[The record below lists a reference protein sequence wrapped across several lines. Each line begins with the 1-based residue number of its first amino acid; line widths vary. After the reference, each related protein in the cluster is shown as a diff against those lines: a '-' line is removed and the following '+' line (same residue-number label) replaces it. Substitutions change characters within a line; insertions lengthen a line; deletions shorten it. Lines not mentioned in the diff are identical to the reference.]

1 MAIEAGRSTL
11 TDKAVDFLE
20 SYIVDQA
27 LPAGALLPSQG
38 ALAEQLGVSR
48 LVIREATRTLEARG
62 LLTTAQGK
70 RLVVAD
76 PSSAALS
83 HLLHLAVRRGSEG
96 LLDLIDVRL
105 AIEVHTARLAARPAT
120 ADDIDAME
128 ASIGAMERL
137 RDKNANAPS
146 LVRADLEFHFALA
159 GAARNELLRLLL

>member
-27 LPAGALLPSQG
+27 LHAGALLPSQG

-70 RLVVAD
+70 RLVLAD

-83 HLLHLAVRRGSEG
+83 PLRHPPVRRAGQG
-96 LLDLIDVRL
+96 RL
-105 AIEVHTARLAARPAT
+105 GR
-120 ADDIDAME
+120 
-128 ASIGAMERL
+128 
-137 RDKNANAPS
+137 
-146 LVRADLEFHFALA
+146 
-159 GAARNELLRLLL
+159 